1 MDDLQLVRELGDE
14 TPLLAP
20 DALAPARAKLVAGMR
35 PRKWRRMGIIGV
47 ASLGLA
53 ATVAA
58 VVVVFPF
65 GSSGS
70 VHHDAAVTS
79 SAAPEPV
86 ETAVQLLNYAA
97 AAARAK
103 PDVVPRPDQ
112 FYYVRTGERE
122 SWQSV
127 DGTHDGLLILEQPK
141 GDRALLPGCRNG
153 RVAGVLGDR
162 EMPGVWYPCKP
173 QGVYRADLPT
183 NADAMAEYLKGE
195 RRDITYK
202 NVASLVVEQYLPSQQ
217 RATLFEAM
225 STMPDLRVVRD
236 VKDGSGRPGVGVT
249 STSPAGKKQWTL
261 VFDASTY
268 EFLGDTE
275 RAIVESGFVDA
286 VDQRP

>member
-14 TPLLAP
+14 TPMRSADDLAS
-20 DALAPARAKLVAGMR
+20 ARARFVAGMR

-53 ATVAA
+53 AAVAA
-58 VVVVFPF
+58 VVTLVPF
-65 GSSGS
+65 GSPAP
-70 VHHDAAVTS
+70 VRQDAALTS
-79 SAAPEPV
+79 SAAPQPV
-86 ETAVQLLNYAA
+86 ETAVQLLNHAA

-103 PDVVPRPDQ
+103 PDAVPRPDQ

-153 RVAGVLGDR
+153 RSAGVIGDR
-162 EMPGVWYPCKP
+162 EIPGLWYPCEP
-173 QGVYRADLPT
+173 QGVYRSDLPT

-202 NVASLVVEQYLPSQQ
+202 NVASLVVEQYLPAQQ

-225 STMPDLRVVRD
+225 SKMPDLVVVRD
-236 VKDGSGRPGVGVT
+236 VKDGSGRPGIGVT
-249 STSPAGKKQWTL
+249 SAVLKGNRWTL
-261 VFDASTY
+261 VFDATTY

-275 RAIVESGFVDA
+275 RAIVQSGFVDA